1 MVLVSIQPSTER
13 QGQMADDSPAGGF
26 AAGLAIKHTYDD
38 RWPKSATN
46 ALPIACSLDDRELA
60 LRSET
65 VRRDLFALAEDRRE
79 LPDGYAFR
87 FGGSDDLV
95 AKVNAFVATERRCCS
110 FFHIEVAFE
119 PGLGPI
125 WLRLTGPEGVKRF
138 VDETFDPGV
147 L

>member
-1 MVLVSIQPSTER
+1 M
-13 QGQMADDSPAGGF
+13 DDNGRTGEF
-26 AAGLAIKHTYDD
+26 AAELAIKRIHDD
-38 RWPKSATN
+38 RSPQSATN

-87 FGGSDDLV
+87 FVGSDDIM